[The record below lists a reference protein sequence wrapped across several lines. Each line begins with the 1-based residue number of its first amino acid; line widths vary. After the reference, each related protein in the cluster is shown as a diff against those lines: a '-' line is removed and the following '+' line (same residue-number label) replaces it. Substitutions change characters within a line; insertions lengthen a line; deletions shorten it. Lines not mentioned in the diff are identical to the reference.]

1 MKVFSFCLYGT
12 EPNYYTGL
20 LENIKLIRD
29 HFPEFEIFVFR
40 GVCDP
45 TWTIPE
51 GVTVVET
58 QREGTVN
65 TIFRYLPLQTAEI
78 GFVRDTDS
86 RITERD
92 RWCIRDFLESPYS
105 YHVIR
110 DHIWH
115 KSRIMAGMFGWKKP
129 LDFVMEVPTDTY
141 YGCDE
146 AYIASAIY
154 PRIASDLLVHT
165 NIYAFPGE
173 HSRRL
178 PEMTDTSDF
187 VGNVI
192 WDGSP
197 RFASGPNPVYLVRSL
212 QNHDQHELV
221 QWITDHVNPTSIPY
235 DERADFFD
243 TAYIANFY
251 LGNIPKAQYWLSQ
264 FEFAEISPHVHTNSN
279 CLLPRLGRIIASFDS
294 TVEPEEGE
302 VVIYYGQYPDWHKAL
317 PCSNKIYRHI
327 SRFFDVKHDTVLYH
341 PVWESLDCIYILNL
355 EERVDRYYDTLLAL
369 AAVKAP
375 LHRIH
380 HYKAQKDG
388 LPPYVGATKNHVDVL
403 AHFCKSGAKQALI
416 LEDDFVFLD
425 DRERVWSILEQF
437 WKTSL
442 SYDLCFLSLSKH
454 GRREPHTECTI
465 QSFQACTTSS
475 GYFVQKDTAPGVLAV
490 AQEGLEKMQETG
502 DQHTY
507 CIDRYWAKL
516 PTILCLRPKVGFQR
530 PSYSNLI
537 RTVSAHLD

>member
-58 QREGTVN
+58 QREGIVN
-65 TIFRYLPLQTAEI
+65 TISRYLPLQTAEI

-129 LDFVMEVPTDTY
+129 LDFAMEVPTDTY

-178 PEMTDTSDF
+178 PETTDTADF

-192 WDGSP
+192 WNGSP
-197 RFASGPNPVYLVRSL
+197 RFASVPNPVDVVHAL

-221 QWITDHVNPTSIPY
+221 QWITDRVNPTSIPY
-235 DERADFFD
+235 DNRSKFFD

-264 FEFAEISPHVHTNSN
+264 FEFAEISPHVYTNSN
-279 CLLPRLGRIIASFDS
+279 CLLAHLGRIIASFDS
-294 TVEPEEGE
+294 TVEPGEGE
-302 VVIYYGQYPDWHKAL
+302 VVIYYGQYPDWHLAL
-317 PCSNKIYRHI
+317 SCSNKIYRHI
-327 SRFFDVKHDTVLYH
+327 SRFFDVKHHVVLYH
-341 PVWESLDCIYILNL
+341 QVWESLDCIYILNL

-375 LHRIH
+375 LHRVH

-388 LPPYVGATKNHVDVL
+388 LPPYVGATKNHVDAL
-403 AHFCKSGAKQALI
+403 DHFCKSGANQTLI

-425 DRERVWSILEQF
+425 DRERIWSILEQF
-437 WKTSL
+437 WKKSIL
-442 SYDLCFLSLSKH
+442 YDLCFLSLSKH

-465 QSFQACTTSS
+465 QSFQPCTTSS
-475 GYFVQKDTAPGVLAV
+475 GYFVRKDTAPGVLAV
-490 AQEGLEKMQETG
+490 AREGLEKMQETG

-507 CIDRYWAKL
+507 CIDRYWSKL
-516 PTILCLRPKVGFQR
+516 PTILCLRPKIGFQR

-537 RTVSAHLD
+537 RTVSDHLD